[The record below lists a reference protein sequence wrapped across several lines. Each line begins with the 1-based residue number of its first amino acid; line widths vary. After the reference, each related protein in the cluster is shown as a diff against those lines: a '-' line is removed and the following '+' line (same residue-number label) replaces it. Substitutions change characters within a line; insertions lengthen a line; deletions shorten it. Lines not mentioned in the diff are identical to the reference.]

1 MLKNLKKEDKNHTCA
16 RPRGARPVSALLG
29 ATATSVAQLK
39 AEHAE
44 HADASAR
51 LLLRI
56 DGGPFALGG
65 TKVAIG

>member
-1 MLKNLKKEDKNHTCA
+1 M
-16 RPRGARPVSALLG
+16 PPPGARPVSALLG

-39 AEHAE
+39 AE

>member
-1 MLKNLKKEDKNHTCA
+1 M
-16 RPRGARPVSALLG
+16 PPPGARPVSALLG